1 MAQNPHH
8 YRYGERQGHGEPGR
22 SAHEQQKPSNRTQG
36 RPHFRYK
43 TRPAHP
49 FSPHVRYII
58 LLARPKSL
66 NLARFART
74 GRVLYRS
81 HHQEAKQG
89 EFCTECEAESG
100 LAMTAHH
107 APRAW
112 RTPTGQEGA
121 GGPGCGARRRRQGL
135 AGLRDEA
142 QAHVSTPG
150 TTGAESATGPGCG
163 ARGRRQGL
171 AGLRDDAP
179 SEARGADGRFRGVQA
194 TAQLYWTNR
203 AERKPGHPPRGCR
216 ESRPYS
222 HMRPSAGTVPFTK

>member
-49 FSPHVRYII
+49 FSPHVRYKI
-58 LLARPKSL
+58 LLARPKWL
-66 NLARFART
+66 NLVRFART

-121 GGPGCGARRRRQGL
+121 GGPGCGAR
-135 AGLRDEA
+135 
-142 QAHVSTPG
+142 
-150 TTGAESATGPGCG
+150 
-163 ARGRRQGL
+163 GRRQGL

-179 SEARGADGRFRGVQA
+179 SEARGADGERAGRRPRAHQA
-194 TAQLYWTNR
+194 ARPVNAYKN
-203 AERKPGHPPRGCR
+203 AHPGPGGRI
-216 ESRPYS
+216 
-222 HMRPSAGTVPFTK
+222 